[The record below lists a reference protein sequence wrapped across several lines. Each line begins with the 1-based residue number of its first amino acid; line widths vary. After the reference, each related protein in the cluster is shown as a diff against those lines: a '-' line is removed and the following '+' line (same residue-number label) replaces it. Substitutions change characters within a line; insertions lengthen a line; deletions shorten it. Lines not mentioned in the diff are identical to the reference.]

1 MIQWRE
7 KLRAF
12 AIHFAVTLVLAAG
25 AAAIIF
31 GLWFPDPFDRVVGG
45 AGLFVLVVG
54 CDLALGPLISLVIYN
69 SRKSRKEL
77 FFDYSIVAAVQL
89 AALAYGVYIVAGSRP
104 VYVAFVKD
112 RLELVSARDI
122 RPAELAAAKEAQY
135 RSLPLTG
142 PRFIYVLVPVK
153 EQSDAL
159 FASLDGNEEAARP
172 RFYVSYDSQL
182 ESIRARTL
190 PLAELE
196 KKHPEA
202 APLLAAAIAESG
214 LPATKLGWMPLRYR
228 DNFWTALIDVA
239 TGRPAAYVEF
249 DPY

>member
-7 KLRAF
+7 KVRAF

-31 GLWFPDPFDRVVGG
+31 GLWFPDPFDQVIGG

-54 CDLALGPLISLVIYN
+54 CDVALGPLISLVIYN

-104 VYVAFVKD
+104 VYVVFAKD

-122 RPAELAAAKEAQY
+122 RPEELAAAKDPQY

-142 PRFIYVLVPVK
+142 PRFVAALVPAK

-159 FASLDGNEEAARP
+159 FQSLEGNEESARP
-172 RFYVSYDSQL
+172 RFYVRYESQL
-182 ESIRARTL
+182 EAIRPRTL

-196 KKHPEA
+196 KRHPEGA
-202 APLLAAAIAESG
+202 RKLAAAAEQAG
-214 LPATKLGWMPLRYR
+214 LPGAKSGWMPLRYH
-228 DNFWTALIDVA
+228 DKFWTALIEIETGKPVA
-239 TGRPAAYVEF
+239 YF
-249 DPY
+249 DLDPY